1 MATGKYE
8 ILPWKAVT
16 MATGKYRN
24 MTLEGCDNGN
34 R

>member
-1 MATGKYE
+1 
-8 ILPWKAVT
+8 VT

-24 MTLEGCDNGN
+24 MTLEGCDNGY